1 MIALKSGWNVEVSD
15 KGDVRLWL
23 QTESLSKDAELC
35 LILNDKEISSTTVRA
50 SCVCFDESAEL
61 HLCWCHVTDS
71 SSIAVFISLHYDQPQ
86 LHLNQTNYMLILS
99 FLTNHIEESLSHC
112 MFMNMGGAL
121 GPLQGQGWTNL
132 GLTGRNDVS
141 TQRWVLVCLPAEPQD
156 QL

>member
-50 SCVCFDESAEL
+50 SCVWSRGGSSRGGGGSCVCFDESAEL

-71 SSIAVFISLHYDQPQ
+71 SSIAVFISLHYHQSE
-86 LHLNQTNYMLILS
+86 LHLNQTNYMFILS
-99 FLTNHIEESLSHC
+99 FLTNHTRGVAHSLYVHEYGWSS
-112 MFMNMGGAL
+112 GASSGSRVDKPWAH
-121 GPLQGQGWTNL
+121 GP
-132 GLTGRNDVS
+132 
-141 TQRWVLVCLPAEPQD
+141 E
-156 QL
+156 